1 MSSLTTELSM
11 SAVLITNAN
20 QSATVGLPVGSF
32 DSEARSAVSVS
43 VPSTDN
49 DLIVDILGWYD
60 DSFTYTP
67 GAGQTTRITS
77 SNNGNASNK
86 MSTKAA
92 AAGVTSMSW
101 AVDSQHSIS
110 QIAVSIKGL

>member
-1 MSSLTTELSM
+1 
-11 SAVLITNAN
+11 LITNAN
-20 QSATVGLPVGSF
+20 QSSTVGLPVGSF

-67 GAGQTTRITS
+67 GPGQTTRITS

-86 MSTKAA
+86 MSTKPAT
-92 AAGVTSMSW
+92 AGVTPMSW
-101 AVDSQHSIS
+101 ALGSQHSIS